1 MARDLAPQASVEPPR
16 HCWGRTAVDDTIPRA
31 QGHRWLGHWRIILD
45 AARRARAFESPF
57 SPEDRLDGEPRT
69 AIKSRRVQRL
79 FPRLMQ
85 NLPAAK
91 PELWRAPLKAVERRF
106 ALSVQHWCDPGFA
119 QRPYIAALAY
129 DDLVMEVT
137 PSDTIGK
144 AIALTGI
151 YEFAPT
157 ELVRA
162 YLKDGDFFVDVGAN
176 AGYYSLVAARRVG
189 ERGRVVAFE
198 PFTRVR
204 QRLLRN
210 IELNALRQVTVR
222 TEAVGRT
229 RGRVHL
235 APPTI
240 VGNDGTATISAN
252 PVAGGLDVDCAPLDD
267 IEGMPDL
274 VKIDVEGHEAEVFA
288 GMDRLLGSESAPTLL
303 FESFRIA
310 EDRAVLER
318 HGYSVHVPVL
328 RSGRLSLQPV
338 TPQTRY
344 YRDWEAP
351 NFWAVKNE
359 RGRRFVSDECGARV
373 GLRRSI

>member
-1 MARDLAPQASVEPPR
+1 
-16 HCWGRTAVDDTIPRA
+16 
-31 QGHRWLGHWRIILD
+31 
-45 AARRARAFESPF
+45 
-57 SPEDRLDGEPRT
+57 
-69 AIKSRRVQRL
+69 
-79 FPRLMQ
+79 MQ

-137 PSDTIGK
+137 PADTIGK

-162 YLKDGDFFVDVGAN
+162 YLKEGDFFVDVGAN

-189 ERGRVVAFE
+189 ERGRVIAFE

-210 IELNALRQVTVR
+210 IELNTLRQVAVR
-222 TEAVGRT
+222 AEAVGRT
-229 RGRVHL
+229 RSRVHL
-235 APPTI
+235 APPTL
-240 VGNDGTATISAN
+240 VGNDGTATIAAN
-252 PVAGGLDVDCAPLDD
+252 AVAGGLDVDCVPLDD
-267 IEGMPDL
+267 LEGVPDL
-274 VKIDVEGHEAEVFA
+274 VKVDVEGHEAEVFA
-288 GMDRLLGSESAPTLL
+288 GMERLLGNASAPTLL

-310 EDRAVLER
+310 EDRVHLER
-318 HGYSVHVPVL
+318 HGYSVYAPTL
-328 RSGRLSLQPV
+328 RSGRLSLEPV
-338 TPQTRY
+338 NARTRH

-359 RGRRFVSDECGARV
+359 RGRRFVSDECGAHARPH
-373 GLRRSI
+373 RST